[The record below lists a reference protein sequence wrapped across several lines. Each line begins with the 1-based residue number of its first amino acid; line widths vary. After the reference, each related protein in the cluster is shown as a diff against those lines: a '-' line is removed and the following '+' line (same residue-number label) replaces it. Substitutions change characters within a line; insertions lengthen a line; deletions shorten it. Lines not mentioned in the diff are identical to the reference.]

1 MGVVGAALRGF
12 GKALGRGT
20 KEKAKKKFDTK
31 LKVFGNAA
39 KSNELTQVSKKLK
52 KTADEV
58 KKSMTK
64 ATKNIK
70 MLGKAPIIGFKK
82 KD

>member
-1 MGVVGAALRGF
+1 MSIVGIALRGF

-20 KEKAKKKFDTK
+20 KNTAKKKFDTK
-31 LKVFGNAA
+31 RKVFGEAA

-58 KKSMTK
+58 QKSMARAK
-64 ATKNIK
+64 KNYPFLK
-70 MLGKAPIIGFKK
+70 L